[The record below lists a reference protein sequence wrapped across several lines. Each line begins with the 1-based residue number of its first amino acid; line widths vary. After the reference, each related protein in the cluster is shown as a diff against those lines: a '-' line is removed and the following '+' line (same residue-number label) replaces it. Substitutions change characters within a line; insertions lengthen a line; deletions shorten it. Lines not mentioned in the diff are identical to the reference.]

1 MDIIIEISKKLL
13 EKDRIIDII
22 NTSPIK
28 PIEGGRDIFKK
39 QIKNQQK
46 KKTGDIRNIP
56 LRSNLLRLFN
66 QE

>member
-1 MDIIIEISKKLL
+1 M
-13 EKDRIIDII
+13 
-22 NTSPIK
+22 K

-46 KKTGDIRNIP
+46 KKTGDKRKIP
-56 LRSNLLRLFN
+56 FNKRLLRLFN